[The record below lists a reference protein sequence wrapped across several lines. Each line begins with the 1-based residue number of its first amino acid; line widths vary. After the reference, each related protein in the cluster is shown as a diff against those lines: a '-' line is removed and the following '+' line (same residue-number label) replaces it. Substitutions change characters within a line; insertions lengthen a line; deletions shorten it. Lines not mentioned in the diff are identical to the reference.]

1 MAHNFDSSSSS
12 SSCLVP
18 PLIAKPSRVD
28 LETGLIDHIQC
39 RICLETDGR
48 DFIAPCK
55 CKGTSKYVHR
65 ECLDQWRAVKEGF
78 AFSHCTTCKA
88 PFYLRVNDLH
98 RKWRT
103 LKFRFFVTT
112 DVLFIFLAVQLIVA
126 SLGYLVYV
134 IDKHQMFWL
143 RLHWG
148 FGLELSFY
156 YICGALL
163 FFALMGVSGC
173 FLACFDESVCNDL
186 GQPCRN
192 VLSCCSYDGLCADC
206 HRLRTGRTYICI
218 DSNICS
224 GNCSNST
231 CECCSDCECG
241 NSCTD
246 CECGNCFGGDGD
258 EPGNPVL
265 LIVALI
271 VLGLFAIFGM
281 FYTVLVATMVGQ
293 RIWQRHYHILEKR
306 MLTKEYVVED
316 VGEVAGYN
324 WSPPPLPQQHVQQ
337 LEALGLL

>member
-1 MAHNFDSSSSS
+1 MAHNFDSSSSSSSS

-18 PLIAKPSRVD
+18 PLIAKPSKVD
-28 LETGLIDHIQC
+28 LESGLIDHIQC
-39 RICLETDGR
+39 RICLETHGR

-88 PFYLRVNDLH
+88 PFYLRVNDLR

-148 FGLELSFY
+148 FGPKLSFY

-173 FLACFDESVCNDL
+173 FLACFDESVRNDL

-192 VLSCCSYDGLCADC
+192 VLSCCSCNGMCADC
-206 HRLRTGRTYICI
+206 YRPHTGSTSMCT
-218 DSNICS
+218 DSDICS
-224 GNCSNST
+224 SNC
-231 CECCSDCECG
+231 
-241 NSCTD
+241 CTD
-246 CECGNCFGGDGD
+246 CECENCFGCDGD
-258 EPGNPVL
+258 ESGTPVL
-265 LIVALI
+265 LIMAVI
-271 VLGLFAIFGM
+271 VLGLFAIVGM
-281 FYTVLVATMVGQ
+281 FYSVLVATMVGQ
-293 RIWQRHYHILEKR
+293 RIWQRHYHMLEKR

-316 VGEVAGYN
+316 VGEVVDNY
-324 WSPPPLPQQHVQQ
+324 WSPPPLPQEHVQQ
-337 LEALGLL
+337 LESLRLL